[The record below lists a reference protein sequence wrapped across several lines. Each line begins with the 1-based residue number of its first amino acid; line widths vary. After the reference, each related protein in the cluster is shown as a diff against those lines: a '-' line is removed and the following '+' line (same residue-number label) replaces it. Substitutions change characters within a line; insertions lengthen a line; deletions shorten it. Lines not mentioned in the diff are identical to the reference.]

1 MNLIR
6 YNTPLS
12 SRRSGLEHW
21 FGHPLSRSFGNFDRL
36 FELAEGLRSRNSPA
50 GDGNIAADLY
60 EDDDHYYA
68 RVEVPGVKKDQVEL
82 SLDDSVLSISFQ
94 RKPSTDEGEHQ
105 ENVSL
110 SRSLTVPDGID
121 AQKVA
126 AKLEDGVLTVT
137 LPKAEERKPRSI
149 KVK

>member
-12 SRRSGLEHW
+12 RRRSGLDHW
-21 FGHPLSRSFGNFDRL
+21 FGHPLTRSFGSFDRL
-36 FELAEGLRSRNSPA
+36 FDLAAGLRSRSSVP
-50 GDGNIAADLY
+50 GDGGIAADLY
-60 EDDDHYYA
+60 EDEDHYYA
-68 RVEVPGVKKDQVEL
+68 RVDMPGVKKDQVEL
-82 SLDDSVLSISFQ
+82 SLDDSLLSVSFQ
-94 RKPSTDEGEHQ
+94 RKPEDGDEHQ
-105 ENVSL
+105 EDVSF

-121 AQKVA
+121 AEKVS
-126 AKLEDGVLTVT
+126 AKLEDGVLTVS

>member
-12 SRRSGLEHW
+12 SRWSGLDHW
-21 FGHPLSRSFGNFDRL
+21 FGHPMSRSFGNFDRL
-36 FELAEGLRSRNSPA
+36 FQMAEGIRSQSARADSA
-50 GDGNIAADLY
+50 IAADLY

-68 RVEVPGVKKDQVEL
+68 RVDMPGIRKDQVEV
-82 SLDDSVLSISFQ
+82 SLDDSLLSIGFRRDDSA
-94 RKPSTDEGEHQ
+94 DDGEQ
-105 ENVSL
+105 DDPL
-110 SRSLTVPDGID
+110 AGGRSLKVPDGID
-121 AQKVA
+121 TQKVA
-126 AKLEDGVLTVT
+126 AKLQDGVLTVT

>member
-6 YNTPLS
+6 YNTPMS
-12 SRRSGLEHW
+12 NRWSGLDHW

-36 FELAEGLRSRNSPA
+36 FDLADGLRSRTPVP
-50 GDGNIAADLY
+50 GEGGIAADLY
-60 EDDDHYYA
+60 EDEDHYYA
-68 RVEVPGVKKDQVEL
+68 RVEMPGVKKDQVEL
-82 SLDDSVLSISFQ
+82 SLDDSLLSIGFH
-94 RKPSTDEGEHQ
+94 RKSKDGEAHQ
-105 ENVSL
+105 ENVAA

-121 AQKVA
+121 ADKVS

>member
-6 YNTPLS
+6 YNNPLS
-12 SRRSGLEHW
+12 RCQSGLDHW
-21 FGHPLSRSFGNFDRL
+21 FGLPLSRSFGGFDRL
-36 FELAEGLRSRNSPA
+36 FDLAEGLRSRNSHVSDS
-50 GDGNIAADLY
+50 GIAADLY
-60 EDDDHYYA
+60 EDEEQFYA
-68 RVEVPGVKKDQVEL
+68 RLDMPGVKKDQVEL
-82 SLDDSVLSISFQ
+82 SLDDSILSIGFQ
-94 RKPSTDEGEHQ
+94 RGPDDRGEHQ

-121 AQKVA
+121 AEKVS

-137 LPKAEERKPRSI
+137 LPKAEDRKPRSI